1 VLQLSWLRACDTAEI
16 LIVDLGGLRV
26 LVFQVVQLFEKS
38 QVGHRG
44 GVLASLIIDVKLVKN
59 SYIELLGAS
68 IFILRGHGGLDTSRD
83 E

>member
-1 VLQLSWLRACDTAEI
+1 
-16 LIVDLGGLRV
+16 V

-68 IFILRGHGGLDTSRD
+68 IFILRGHGGLGTSRD
-83 E
+83 EEAARWGGKHGRDEGTTSTISAEA

>member
-1 VLQLSWLRACDTAEI
+1 M
-16 LIVDLGGLRV
+16 

-83 E
+83 EETARWSGKHGWNEGTTCTISAEA

>member
-1 VLQLSWLRACDTAEI
+1 
-16 LIVDLGGLRV
+16 V
-26 LVFQVVQLFEKS
+26 LVFQVVQLFEKP
-38 QVGHRG
+38 QVGHRS